1 MGWLEMTA
9 VGAIWL
15 TVRVWRRWRRSVH
28 DEPSYPPSSPSS
40 QLTSR
45 KPTLPELDPD
55 RTAHDSK
62 CSRCGVQVPVMLKE
76 SRLESGPWRLTWQCP
91 VCRRVSRVK
100 VDMSVVPLLMQ
111 LDRAG
116 GMPVSVREVEWF
128 GKVQGDEFDAAIRE
142 ELL

>member
-1 MGWLEMTA
+1 MDWSATLL
-9 VGAIWL
+9 VLVIWL
-15 TVRVWRRWRRSVH
+15 TVRVWRRWRRSAR
-28 DEPSYPPSSPSS
+28 DEHSYPPSSPSS
-40 QLTSR
+40 LLTSR

-128 GKVQGDEFDAAIRE
+128 GKVAGDDFDAAVRE